1 MPKKETQGI
10 VISNKMNK
18 TVIVLNKKPVQHK
31 KYKKTILKI
40 NKYYVDDPKN
50 ECQIGDK
57 VKIEETRPL
66 SKNKR
71 WKLTK
76 LIKL

>member
-1 MPKKETQGI
+1 MPKKETYGI

-18 TVIVLNKKPVQHK
+18 TVTVIEKRPIAHK
-31 KYKKTILKI
+31 KYKKIILKT
-40 NKYYVDDPKN
+40 NKYYVDDPNN
-50 ECQIGDK
+50 ECKIGDQ
-57 VKIEETRPL
+57 VRIQETRPL

-71 WKLTK
+71 WKIIE